1 MNHTIEKLLTNII
14 KKQNKYL
21 LKEIAKD
28 YELDENYM
36 MNMYNRSTFYK
47 IDKLDDNKT
56 YIIIKK

>member
-1 MNHTIEKLLTNII
+1 MNNTIEKLLTNII

-47 IDKLDDNKT
+47 IDKLDDNET
-56 YIIIKK
+56 YRIIKK

>member
-56 YIIIKK
+56 YRIIKK

>member
-1 MNHTIEKLLTNII
+1 MKKLLTNII

-47 IDKLDDNKT
+47 IDKLDDNET
-56 YIIIKK
+56 YRIIKK

>member
-47 IDKLDDNKT
+47 IDKLDDNET
-56 YIIIKK
+56 YRIIKK

>member
-28 YELDENYM
+28 YDLDENYM

-47 IDKLDDNKT
+47 IDKLDDNET
-56 YIIIKK
+56 YRIIKK